1 MLDKGNKAKGSVTG
15 EQCGPV
21 ALSPRAGRATS
32 ARPTPTAL
40 PVLAR
45 AGQGRAGRRAAS
57 FSGLGSLRAF
67 LLHSVPTSWPS
78 GSFRPAFLPTAA
90 QPRTHAATRGS
101 ASGSGPPGLGGTGL
115 PPPQSQLLAVCLSP
129 AGGEAEE
136 GILRL
141 NEPSSWPRGLLRT
154 DHCPVPGARAPCE
167 ICLGFRHQTV
177 KQLEKSWFCC
187 TDTIL

>member
-21 ALSPRAGRATS
+21 ALSPPGRPATS
-32 ARPTPTAL
+32 AHTRPTPTAR

-45 AGQGRAGRRAAS
+45 AGQGRPPGR
-57 FSGLGSLRAF
+57 LLLWTWVLRAF

-78 GSFRPAFLPTAA
+78 GSLRPAFLPTAA
-90 QPRTHAATRGS
+90 QPRAHAATRDS
-101 ASGSGPPGLGGTGL
+101 ASGSGAARPGWNWAAAPP
-115 PPPQSQLLAVCLSP
+115 SQLLTVRLSP

-141 NEPSSWPRGLLRT
+141 NGPSRWPAGLLRT
-154 DHCPVPGARAPCE
+154 YHCPVPGATAPCE
-167 ICLGFRHQTV
+167 IRLGFQASDRKV
-177 KQLEKSWFCC
+177 A
-187 TDTIL
+187 